1 MPSPRAGYAAAA
13 VAVFGLELFIA
24 LTVEDRIIRP
34 FGGDSLAVVLIYLAL
49 RAASRLKVIAATAL
63 ACAIACAVEMA
74 QWLDLLDTIG
84 LRGNP
89 IARVVL
95 GAQFDPMDIAAY
107 AIGALVILA
116 GESAKEAIWCRASA
130 RLLFT
135 RTKPR

>member
-1 MPSPRAGYAAAA
+1 MLGLRAGYAAAA

-34 FGGDSLAVVLIYLAL
+34 FGGDSLAVVLVYLVL
-49 RAASRLKVIAATAL
+49 RAASRIEVLAATAL
-63 ACAIACAVEMA
+63 AFAIACAVEIA

-95 GAQFDPMDIAAY
+95 GASFDPMDLAAY
-107 AIGALVILA
+107 ALGAVLILV
-116 GESAKEAIWCRASA
+116 GESLRRAIRRRA
-130 RLLFT
+130 
-135 RTKPR
+135 PG